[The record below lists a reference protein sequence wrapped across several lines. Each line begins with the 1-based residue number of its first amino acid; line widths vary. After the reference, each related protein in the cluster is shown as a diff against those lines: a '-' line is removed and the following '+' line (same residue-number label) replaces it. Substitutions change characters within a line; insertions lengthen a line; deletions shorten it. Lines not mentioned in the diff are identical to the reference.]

1 MLPSHFKENLSHGLD
16 TKTGLAIYWEKESLH
31 RKGAMSVNKAI
42 LIGNL
47 GKDPELK
54 YTPAGK
60 AVTTF
65 SLATSEKWTSQ
76 DGTKNES
83 TTWHNIVA
91 WGRQAEV
98 IKEYL
103 AKGRQVY
110 IEGRIQNRSYD
121 DKDGNKRYISE
132 VVVQSFQ
139 FIGGRGGGENASAPN
154 ASGSS
159 GPPDSPPPPASGGD
173 DDLPF

>member
-1 MLPSHFKENLSHGLD
+1 M
-16 TKTGLAIYWEKESLH
+16 A
-31 RKGAMSVNKAI
+31 VNKAI

-54 YTPAGK
+54 YTPSGK
-60 AVTTF
+60 AVATF
-65 SLATSEKWTSQ
+65 SLATTERWTGQ
-76 DGTKNES
+76 DGQKNES

-91 WGRQAEV
+91 WGKQAEV

-103 AKGRQVY
+103 SKGRQIY
-110 IEGRIQNRSYD
+110 IEGRIVNRSYD

-132 VVVQSFQ
+132 IVVQNFQ
-139 FIGGRGGGENASAPN
+139 FLGTKGGGGGGPQQEAAE
-154 ASGSS
+154 S
-159 GPPDSPPPPASGGD
+159 GPSDIPPMPPSNDSE